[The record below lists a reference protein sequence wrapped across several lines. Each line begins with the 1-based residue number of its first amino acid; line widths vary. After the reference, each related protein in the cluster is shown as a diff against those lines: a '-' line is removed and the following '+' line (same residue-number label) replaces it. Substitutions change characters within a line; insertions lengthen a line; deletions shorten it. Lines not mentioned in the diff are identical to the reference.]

1 MLHQVYQLYL
11 YMLQMNLDCEVIYME
26 FSNYINGVIMDDIIS
41 PRVGMDENAKK
52 YRKFLVDISMMDAFE
67 KEIRKNHLKGM
78 KITFDDTTNYAKII
92 DSINKSNVD
101 IIYLVGFNEF
111 MLSDKALMFLI
122 KYATTNDI
130 PVYVFKVMDG
140 WCGDFIKKIIFGG
153 N

>member
-1 MLHQVYQLYL
+1 M
-11 YMLQMNLDCEVIYME
+11 D

-52 YRKFLVDISMMDAFE
+52 YRKFLVDRSMMDDFE
-67 KEIRKNHLKGM
+67 KEIRKKHLKGM
-78 KITFDDTTNYAKII
+78 KITFDDMSNYAKIM

-101 IIYLVGFNEF
+101 IIYMVGFNES
-111 MLSDKALMFLI
+111 MLWDKPLVFLI

-130 PVYVFKVMDG
+130 PVYVFQVMDD